1 MSLFL
6 GPRWLGVRIGRKTR
20 RGRVRLSVGPRLFR
34 LHLGSGG
41 DGISTGA
48 GPVSYYSPLGRRRR
62 RRR

>member
-1 MSLFL
+1 MSLFI
-6 GPRWLGVRIGRKTR
+6 GPRWLGIRIGLRTR

-34 LHLGSGG
+34 WHFGAGG

-48 GPVSYYSPLGRRRR
+48 GPVSYYKPLRRRR